1 MTEKQRKIGVSIECV
16 EMTTIDAT
24 GNQIQERNRIMIVP
38 TLAIPKPAAVRVII
52 RVEHYSELTFMAK
65 PGTEK
70 QMAEAATKQSGFW
83 QAALSAEE
91 AGIVI
96 PPLEKAAMAAAYY
109 GLRIRE
115 DQAKRGRKP
124 S

>member
-1 MTEKQRKIGVSIECV
+1 MTEKPRKLGVSIECV

-24 GNQIQERNRIMIVP
+24 GNAIPAGNRIMVVP

-70 QMAEAATKQSGFW
+70 QMAEAATKQAGFW

-109 GLRIRE
+109 GLRIHE
-115 DQAKRGRKP
+115 DQRRKGKP